1 MVSRFRTGAPTF
13 RGLPRNA
20 RRVAPK
26 LALVERMA
34 IQQAD
39 HFQPGPDTPVSDE
52 GQRLETATNRWL
64 DGWDFDGKI
73 GIMCTYTFI
82 HYNTVN
88 KIKSMAKLE

>member
-1 MVSRFRTGAPTF
+1 MVSRFRTGALTL

-39 HFQPGPDTPVSDE
+39 HFQPGPDTPNGSDE

-73 GIMCTYTFI
+73 GIMCTYI
-82 HYNTVN
+82 INHYNT
-88 KIKSMAKLE
+88 L